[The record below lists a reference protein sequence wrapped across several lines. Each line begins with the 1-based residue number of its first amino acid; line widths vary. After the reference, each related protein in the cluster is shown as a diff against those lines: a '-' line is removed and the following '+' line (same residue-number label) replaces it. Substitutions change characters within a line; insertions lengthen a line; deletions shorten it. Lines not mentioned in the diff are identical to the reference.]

1 VKNVNLDNIFFI
13 ALGILIAGI
22 VIISVVLITKN
33 FGNERDK
40 LKKEIEEYKK
50 DYIDNINDV
59 GLKVMGLNLLELKE
73 YYVMTKIQ
81 YERTFMIT
89 TFFSSIGCIIILGG
103 AIYGAAKGNFEI
115 TTYTTISGIVS
126 EGVAA
131 LAFWM
136 FTQAKNQLNL
146 YSNHLRNNEKVLC
159 AVNIIE
165 KMNSNEKID
174 NINKIVSYLLS
185 EEK

>member
-1 VKNVNLDNIFFI
+1 MNLNNIFFI
-13 ALGILIAGI
+13 TAGILIAD
-22 VIISVVLITKN
+22 VIIIIIALITKN

-59 GLKVMGLNLLELKE
+59 GLKVMSLNLLELKE
-73 YYVMTKIQ
+73 YYTMTKIQ
-81 YERTFMIT
+81 YERTFIIT
-89 TFFSSIGCIIILGG
+89 TFFSSIGCVIILGG
-103 AIYGAAKGNFEI
+103 AIYGAVKGNFEI
-115 TTYTTISGIVS
+115 TTYTTISGGVS

-165 KMNSNEKID
+165 KMNSNEKNE
-174 NINKIVSYLLS
+174 NINKIVSYLLN